1 MEGGILSIWKYLPR
15 SVRVSLLDQPV
26 PETWKK
32 SIETSMTLSETEAIQ
47 EKLNLSYK
55 RDYSMIAALVILV
68 VSGFIVFV
76 IIN

>member
-1 MEGGILSIWKYLPR
+1 MSIWKYLPR

-32 SIETSMTLSETEAIQ
+32 SIETSMTLSEAEAIQ